1 MKREEVEVEEEKKKK
16 MEKKNESYGTDYRII
31 EVSIQTKKIRK
42 EIQHYSLYFIVINII
57 ILI

>member
-31 EVSIQTKKIRK
+31 EVSIQTKKNP
-42 EIQHYSLYFIVINII
+42 QGDTAL
-57 ILI
+57 